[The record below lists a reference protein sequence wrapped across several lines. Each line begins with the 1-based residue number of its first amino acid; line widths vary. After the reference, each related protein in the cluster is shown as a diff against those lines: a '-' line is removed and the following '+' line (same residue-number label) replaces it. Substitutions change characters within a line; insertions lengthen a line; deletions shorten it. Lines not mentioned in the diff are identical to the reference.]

1 MDRLW
6 SPWRLEYILSNKTE
20 GGCPFCEA
28 PAVKEQQ
35 SLIVFQGRLC
45 YVILNLYPYNN
56 GHIMVVPYRHVASL
70 ALLSPDELQEVALLT
85 QRSEIALTEGYRPH
99 GLNVGVN
106 LGRSAGGGI
115 PEHLHVHLGPRG
127 DGDSNVM
134 TTVGV
139 TRVLPEEVSAGAKRL
154 RPIFARLASPTT

>member
-6 SPWRLEYILSNKTE
+6 SPWRLEYILSNKTDS
-20 GGCPFCEA
+20 GCPFCDA
-28 PAVKEQQ
+28 PGVAEQQ

-56 GHIMVVPYRHVASL
+56 GHIMVVPFRHVASF
-70 ALLSPDELQEVALLT
+70 ALLTPDELQEVALLT
-85 QRSEIALTEGYRPH
+85 QRSEIALFEGYRPH

-115 PEHLHVHLGPRG
+115 ANH
-127 DGDSNVM
+127 
-134 TTVGV
+134 
-139 TRVLPEEVSAGAKRL
+139 
-154 RPIFARLASPTT
+154 